1 MICMILK
8 LASILLAN
16 QNRTNESEI
25 HLAKIETVF
34 PFFILYTNSCCV
46 FVWAWAKNKTLAVES
61 EHLKNERNW
70 IEWEPKITRVKSR
83 NVYAHD
89 LAFEWIWVE
98 SRCVSKAKIAEQ
110 REWRACA
117 LRFVVRFS
125 FNGKRAIDNFTV
137 SFILFQFIHI
147 SPLSHT
153 IRTHYTVRLHISGL
167 CMRS

>member
-1 MICMILK
+1 MCICYFIEWLRFSQSMREFLIFNCNVCFIDFVCLIAFWMICMILK

-25 HLAKIETVF
+25 HLAKVETFFFHSHIHVVF
-34 PFFILYTNSCCV
+34 SFELEQ
-46 FVWAWAKNKTLAVES
+46 KNKTLAVES

-70 IEWEPKITRVKSR
+70 IEWEPRFTRVKSR

-98 SRCVSKAKIAEQ
+98 SRCASKAKIAEQ

-125 FNGKRAIDNFTV
+125 FNG
-137 SFILFQFIHI
+137 Q
-147 SPLSHT
+147 
-153 IRTHYTVRLHISGL
+153 
-167 CMRS
+167 